1 MLTKF
6 TTDVL
11 IVGGGTGG
19 STAAIQCARR
29 GVQTIIVSE
38 FSWLGGMLTA
48 AGVAAPDGSELISLQ
63 TGIWGEY
70 LKELRSRQK
79 GGLDHSWVSLF
90 TYEPRIGAEIFADW
104 VKDLPNLQWISGQ
117 TPVEVLKEGDRE
129 VSPKENRITGV
140 RFQDYEIEAKITLDG
155 TELGDLLALGEI
167 PHRWGWE
174 LRTEFNEPSAPEA
187 YNELCDR
194 YPVQSPTWVFLL
206 QDYGHKAPEIPAPA
220 VDISQQFSG
229 AWKGYGKQ
237 KFLNYGRFPNDLF
250 MLNWPQKGN
259 DYGENLNRLIG
270 SKEEKNEFLKEA
282 KEYSLGFAHFI
293 QTRIDKR
300 YGLAQNAFPS
310 PSDGAFAL
318 MPYFRE
324 SRRLQG
330 LETIIEAD
338 ILPMSG
344 GNTAALPRNSQGEV
358 NAIAVGNYANDHHY
372 PGVKFNLQ
380 PKSMPWGGRWTGTPF
395 TIPYDTLIPVATD
408 GFIVC
413 EKNISVSHIANG
425 STRLQPMVMAIGQ
438 AAGMAA
444 ALCIESNCQPRE
456 LPIRDLQEALLTNN
470 HAVIPLLNLP
480 PNHPEWLQWQRYYLD
495 RPEEYSK
502 EGICACSSAFSS
514 EREMGE
520 YFRGTFRKIGE
531 NSYRIRLGDRAEK
544 KQIWQLIT
552 TRPEVNEKLQHCQ
565 NEREI
570 SVWGW
575 RNFSGGW
582 FLLEKLVIH

>member
-1 MLTKF
+1 MLTKL

-11 IVGGGTGG
+11 VVGGGTGG

-29 GVQTIIVSE
+29 GTNTIIVSE

-48 AGVAAPDGSELISLQ
+48 AGVAAPDGSELIALQ

-70 LKELRSRQK
+70 LKELRSRQQ
-79 GGLDHSWVSLF
+79 GGLDQSWVSLF
-90 TYEPRIGAEIFADW
+90 TYEPRTGAAIFADW

-117 TPVEVLKEGDRE
+117 TPLEVLKNRA
-129 VSPKENRITGV
+129 RITGV
-140 RFQDYEIEAKITLDG
+140 RFQDYEIEAKIILDG

-174 LRTEFNEPSAPEA
+174 LREEFNEPSAPKTF
-187 YNELCDR
+187 NELCDR

-206 QDYGHKAPEIPAPA
+206 QDYGEKAPEIPAPA
-220 VDISQQFSG
+220 IDYSDNFKG
-229 AWKGYGKQ
+229 AWDGYGKQ

-259 DYGENLNRLIG
+259 DYGVNLNRLIG
-270 SKEEKNEFLKEA
+270 SDAEKNEFLQEA
-282 KEYSLGFAHFI
+282 KEYSLGFAHFL
-293 QTRIDKR
+293 QTHIDRR
-300 YGLAQNAFPS
+300 YGLAKKAFPS

-318 MPYFRE
+318 YPYFRE
-324 SRRLQG
+324 SRRLRG
-330 LETIIEAD
+330 LQTIVEAD

-344 GNTAALPRNSQGEV
+344 GNVAPLPFNSQGEM

-372 PGVKFNLQ
+372 PDVKFPLQ
-380 PKSMPWGGRWTGTPF
+380 PKSMQWGGRWTGTPF
-395 TIPYDTLIPVATD
+395 TIPYDALIPIATD
-408 GFIVC
+408 GFLVC

-425 STRLQPMVMAIGQ
+425 STRLQPMVMALGQ

-444 ALCIESNCQPRE
+444 ALCIESNCQPQE
-456 LPIRDLQEALLTNN
+456 LHVRKLQEALLDNN

-480 PNHPEWLQWQRYYLD
+480 PDRPDWLQQQRYYLD
-495 RPEEYSK
+495 RPEEYGK
-502 EGICACSSAFSS
+502 EGSCGENFAFSS
-514 EREMGE
+514 EKEVGE
-520 YFRGTFRKIGE
+520 HFRGTFCKLGK
-531 NSYRIRLGDRAEK
+531 NSYRIRLHDRTEA

-552 TRPEVNEKLQHCQ
+552 VRPEVHAKLQNCR

-582 FLLEKLVIH
+582 FLVEKLE

>member
-1 MLTKF
+1 MLTKL

-11 IVGGGTGG
+11 VVGGGTGG
-19 STAAIQCARR
+19 STAAIQCARF
-29 GVQTIIVSE
+29 GVKTTIVSE

-48 AGVAAPDGSELISLQ
+48 AGVAAPDGSELMALQ

-70 LKELRSRQK
+70 LQELRSRQR

-90 TYEPRIGAEIFADW
+90 TYEPRTGAEIFADW
-104 VKDLPNLQWISGQ
+104 VKVLPNLQWISGQ
-117 TPVEVLKEGDRE
+117 TPVEVLKNGD
-129 VSPKENRITGV
+129 RITGV
-140 RFQDYEIEAKITLDG
+140 RFQDYEIEAKIILDG
-155 TELGDLLALGEI
+155 TELGDLLALGEV

-174 LRTEFNEPSAPEA
+174 LRDEFNEPSAPETH
-187 YNELCDR
+187 NELCDR

-206 QDYGHKAPEIPAPA
+206 QDYGERAPEIPTPA
-220 VDISQQFSG
+220 IDFSDNFKG
-229 AWKGYGKQ
+229 AWDGYGKQ

-259 DYGENLNRLIG
+259 DYGVNLNRLIG
-270 SKEEKNEFLKEA
+270 SEAERKEFLQEA
-282 KEYSLGFAHFI
+282 KEYSLGFAHFL
-293 QTRIDKR
+293 QTRIDRR
-300 YGLAQNAFPS
+300 YGLAKNAFPS

-318 MPYFRE
+318 YPYFRE

-330 LETIIEAD
+330 LQTIVETD

-344 GNTAALPRNSQGEV
+344 GRVAPLPFNSEGEM

-372 PGVKFNLQ
+372 PGVKFPLQ
-380 PKSMPWGGRWTGTPF
+380 PKSMQWGGRWTGTPF
-395 TIPYDTLIPVATD
+395 TIPYDALIPIATD
-408 GFIVC
+408 GFLVC

-425 STRLQPMVMAIGQ
+425 STRLQPMVMALGQ

-444 ALCIESNCQPRE
+444 ALCIELHCQPRE
-456 LPIRDLQEALLTNN
+456 LPVRKLQEALLDDH
-470 HAVIPLLNLP
+470 HAVIPLFNLSP
-480 PNHPEWLQWQRYYLD
+480 DRSDWVQQQRYYLD
-495 RPEEYSK
+495 RPEEYRK
-502 EGICACSSAFSS
+502 EGICGENAGFSS
-514 EREMGE
+514 EKEIGE
-520 YFRGTFRKIGE
+520 HFRGTFRKIGE
-531 NSYRIRLGDRAEK
+531 NSYRIRLHDRTEA

-552 TRPEVNEKLQHCQ
+552 VRSEVWEKLKSCP

-582 FLLEKLVIH
+582 FLVEKLE